1 MRRPSVSQRLF
12 EVDGLR
18 IAVNDQEAAV
28 RGDKMPPTSVHGE
41 RLPFGWVEA
50 IPGAS
55 FGVGP
60 SETLAVIGESS
71 SGKSLMI
78 LGAFGLLPSGTRV
91 LSGTTTYR
99 GASFE
104 PAGRREEPTQPIR
117 RKDRKRLARSGTVF
131 DDADPEW
138 ARLAA
143 TEIGFLF
150 QNPIASWTP
159 ILEIGPQAGEVLV
172 EHTDLSDEE
181 ITERVMDALG
191 EVHLPKSRRLFS
203 AFSSQLSRGM
213 GQRAMLAAALVKAP
227 RLLVA
232 DEPLSGLDVSV
243 AAAILDLLK
252 ELKERRDMAM
262 IIVTHDLAVV
272 SRIADRIAVVYAG
285 RVIEEGAV
293 GDVFKNP
300 KHPYTSGLL
309 GSLPSLTAG
318 RLRPIPGEQPPLAA
332 VPTGRCVFADRCS
345 YIDQACVASEPQLR
359 TVDSGSVACHHATEL
374 DLPGIG

>member
-1 MRRPSVSQRLF
+1 MDHQILHLSDQAQILF
-12 EVDGLR
+12 QVQILEE
-18 IAVNDQEAAV
+18 EAAV

-55 FGVGP
+55 FGVGI

-143 TEIGFLF
+143 TE
-150 QNPIASWTP
+150 A
-159 ILEIGPQAGEVLV
+159 
-172 EHTDLSDEE
+172 
-181 ITERVMDALG
+181 
-191 EVHLPKSRRLFS
+191 
-203 AFSSQLSRGM
+203 
-213 GQRAMLAAALVKAP
+213 
-227 RLLVA
+227 
-232 DEPLSGLDVSV
+232 
-243 AAAILDLLK
+243 
-252 ELKERRDMAM
+252 
-262 IIVTHDLAVV
+262 V
-272 SRIADRIAVVYAG
+272 SRAISRWITI
-285 RVIEEGAV
+285 RFSPPGA
-293 GDVFKNP
+293 
-300 KHPYTSGLL
+300 
-309 GSLPSLTAG
+309 
-318 RLRPIPGEQPPLAA
+318 
-332 VPTGRCVFADRCS
+332 
-345 YIDQACVASEPQLR
+345 
-359 TVDSGSVACHHATEL
+359 
-374 DLPGIG
+374 